1 VIWSTLEDTR
11 RFVPLEDD
19 RMPTLGGR
27 FKVPHYDAKGE
38 ANHLFT
44 DAGVPV
50 TFLQTSFYWDNFIYF
65 GMGPQRGEDGALHL
79 TFPIADGRVA
89 GIAASDIGAA
99 AYGIFKAGEPLI
111 GTTVSIAGEHLTG
124 EEMAAAFSDAIG
136 EKVTFNAVT
145 PDAYRAFGFPGADDL
160 GNMFQFTTE
169 FEEQYCGARDIDAT
183 RRLHPGL
190 QSFREWLAA
199 NGSAVPVP

>member
-1 VIWSTLEDTR
+1 
-11 RFVPLEDD
+11 
-19 RMPTLGGR
+19 M
-27 FKVPHYDAKGE
+27 
-38 ANHLFT
+38 
-44 DAGVPV
+44 
-50 TFLQTSFYWDNFIYF
+50 
-65 GMGPQRGEDGALHL
+65 
-79 TFPIADGRVA
+79 
-89 GIAASDIGAA
+89 
-99 AYGIFKAGEPLI
+99 
-111 GTTVSIAGEHLTG
+111 SIAGEHLTG

-145 PDAYRAFGFPGADDL
+145 PAVYRSFGFPGADDL

-169 FEEQYCGARDIDAT
+169 FESQYAGVRDIDAT